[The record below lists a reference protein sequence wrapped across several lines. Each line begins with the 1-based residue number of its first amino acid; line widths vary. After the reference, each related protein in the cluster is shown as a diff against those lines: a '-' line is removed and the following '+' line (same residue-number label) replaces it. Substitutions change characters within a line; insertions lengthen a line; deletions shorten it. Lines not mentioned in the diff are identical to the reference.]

1 MPPADAEKQLTAA
14 ERKLLDRWI
23 RQGGTYARHW
33 SFVRPRKVELPG
45 LGDDE
50 HVIDRL
56 VGMRLRRQE
65 IDFAPPA
72 DRRTLARRVALVLTG
87 LPPDPKHL
95 AAVVAD
101 RRKGGYLRFVDLMLE
116 HSRFG
121 EHQAR
126 YWLDAVRYGDTH
138 GLHLDNR
145 RAIFPYRDWVV
156 KALNRNVPLDD
167 FITWQL
173 AGDLLPA
180 ESHRGSSPTAAAR
193 RPRRS

>member
-1 MPPADAEKQLTAA
+1 VDFAREILPVLSDKCFVCHGPAGEARDVLRLDSFAAATKLNDGHRAVDPNDPARSEILVRIHSAEEPMPPADAEKQLTAA

-72 DRRTLARRVALVLTG
+72 DRRTLARRVALVLEHLFHLSPHPAQRPQVIG
-87 LPPDPKHL
+87 LETR
-95 AAVVAD
+95 A
-101 RRKGGYLRFVDLMLE
+101 ML
-116 HSRFG
+116 
-121 EHQAR
+121 
-126 YWLDAVRYGDTH
+126 
-138 GLHLDNR
+138 
-145 RAIFPYRDWVV
+145 
-156 KALNRNVPLDD
+156 
-167 FITWQL
+167 
-173 AGDLLPA
+173 
-180 ESHRGSSPTAAAR
+180 
-193 RPRRS
+193 